1 MPVRRRGERRQAG
14 PLPPI
19 DFDRIK
25 TITSIE
31 TPVVSAGS
39 KALSPPY
46 HLIVLWPG
54 NVVNVAR
61 RVSAFLSFEEF
72 RLDLR
77 HMMLDEIE
85 EMGLWL
91 GGVAA
96 IATILLNAFRA
107 LVASAER
114 KQLAAQ
120 TNLPMVGSAAPTT

>member
-54 NVVNVAR
+54 NVAR
-61 RVSAFLSFEEF
+61 RVYEFLSFEEF